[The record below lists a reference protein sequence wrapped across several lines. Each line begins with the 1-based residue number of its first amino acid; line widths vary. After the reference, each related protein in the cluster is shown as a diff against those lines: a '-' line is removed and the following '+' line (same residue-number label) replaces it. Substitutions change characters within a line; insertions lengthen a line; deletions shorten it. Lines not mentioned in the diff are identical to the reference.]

1 MSSTEITKRARGEFD
16 PQQVELIRRT
26 IAKDCNDGELALF
39 LETCARHD
47 LDPIIKQIWTIR
59 INGTMQPVVSRDGLL
74 SIANRYTGPK
84 WNGLNGEFLG
94 CASNVIHEHDEFSF
108 SYRTRDDGTQEVAI
122 DHSPRDKEGKPS
134 HGGKDG
140 ELRGPIVAAW
150 ARVRRRG
157 HDDVFYLAYR
167 DEYDKK
173 QAVWKS
179 HPHAMMV
186 KTPETMALRKA
197 FSVSGVVGETE
208 LPSSQPS
215 NLTEPT
221 TVRVEPAVIEWPG
234 DERLTAELRAAFM
247 ALGYTEAKV
256 RLAVNG
262 RSEEE
267 LRALLADLNR
277 EADAPIAEA
286 EVVE

>member
-1 MSSTEITKRARGEFD
+1 MSTEITQRARGEFD
-16 PQQVELIRRT
+16 PAQVELIRRT

-47 LDPIIKQIWTIR
+47 LDPIIKQIWTIK

-74 SIANRYTGPK
+74 SIANRYTGSK
-84 WNGLNGEFLG
+84 WSNINGEFLG
-94 CASNVIHEHDEFSF
+94 CSSDVIHEYDHFDK
-108 SYRTRDDGTQEVAI
+108 SYRNREDGTQEVAI
-122 DHSPRDKEGKPS
+122 EHSPRNVEGKPT
-134 HGGKDG
+134 HGGMDG
-140 ELRGPIVAAW
+140 ELRGSIVGAW

-167 DEYDKK
+167 QEYDKK

-186 KTPETMALRKA
+186 KVPETMALRKA

-208 LPSSQPS
+208 LTQGEGANISSATPAS
-215 NLTEPT
+215 
-221 TVRVEPAVIEWPG
+221 VPAVIEWP
-234 DERLTAELRAAFM
+234 DDASLAEGLREAFS
-247 ALGYTEAKV
+247 ALGYTEAKI

-262 RSEEE
+262 QSEEA
-267 LRALLADLNR
+267 LREVLVGLNR
-277 EADAPIAEA
+277 EADNIADA
-286 EVVE
+286 EVVAE